1 MRIQFSSRSLLRW
14 TTACIAVALAAG
26 CNGGGI
32 APQASGVTPQTGGN
46 QAAVQSIEDAAYV
59 QHQIA
64 TGSFIQACPSV
75 VFGEGRCFALGLKD
89 TFRAPRSEAGANGSV
104 QGYGPSQLQAAYNI
118 TRAAKNDPGGR
129 VAVVEAGGDPN
140 LEKDLAVYRKQFGL
154 PRCDVVS
161 GCLRIENQ
169 YGKIRPHPPVID
181 GWLAEQSLDVDM
193 VSANCPHCKI
203 LVVEASTSLGIAERT
218 AARAHPVAISNSWGG
233 GEFKGENP
241 SEHRLF
247 DHPGIAITASSGD
260 GGYGVIFPSAANTV
274 TAVGGTSLYTA
285 NNRRGYKETVWAG
298 TGSGCS
304 QYIPETSW
312 QLPIEQQLGGCS
324 NRIVSDVAYIADPN
338 TGVAVYESIPGD
350 GESPGWQVWGGT
362 SVGSPAI
369 AAIYALSGDTT
380 GIPASIAYANPGD
393 LYNITSGSNG
403 SCSPYDYLCTGEVGY
418 NGPTGLGTPNGLGA
432 F

>member
-1 MRIQFSSRSLLRW
+1 MRIKLTARQLMSWSA
-14 TTACIAVALAAG
+14 ACIALTFAAG

-32 APQASGVTPQTGGN
+32 TPQGGGS
-46 QAAVQSIEDAAYV
+46 QAALQSIEGAANV
-59 QHQIA
+59 RQQIA
-64 TGSFIQACPSV
+64 AGNFIQACPSV

-89 TFRAPRSEAGANGSV
+89 ISRAPRSEAGANGSV

-118 TRAAKNDPGGR
+118 TKAAMTNPGGL

-154 PRCDVVS
+154 PRCDRRS
-161 GCLRIENQ
+161 GCLRIVNQ
-169 YGKIRPHPPVID
+169 DGRSRPLPPIID

-193 VSANCPHCKI
+193 VSANCPNCKI
-203 LVVEASTSLGIAERT
+203 LVVEASTSLGIAEKT
-218 AARAHPVAISNSWGG
+218 AGKLHPMAISNSWGG
-233 GEFKGENP
+233 SEFKGENP

-247 DHPGIAITASSGD
+247 EHSGIAITASSGD

-274 TAVGGTSLYTA
+274 TAVGGTSLFTA
-285 NNRRGYKETVWAG
+285 QNKRGYTETVWNG
-298 TGSGCS
+298 SGSGCS

-312 QLPIEQQLGGCS
+312 QEPIEQQLGGCS
-324 NRIVSDVAYIADPN
+324 NRIVADVAYIADPN
-338 TGVAVYESIPGD
+338 TGVAVYESLPGD
-350 GESPGWQVWGGT
+350 GEAPGWQVWGGT

-369 AAIYALSGDTT
+369 AAIYALSGNTT
-380 GIPASIAYANPGD
+380 GTPASIAYAHPKD

-418 NGPTGLGTPNGLGA
+418 NGPTGLGTPKGLGA